1 MVGRINLHNLFDIR
15 DDILKKLLALLLLF
29 GIVGCERTSNENT
42 PKPPFTN
49 IDECVDYL
57 NKSDA
62 KKGYPKR
69 KKESVVYECQI
80 NPNLMIS
87 Q

>member
-1 MVGRINLHNLFDIR
+1 MKYLVLIIVVGL
-15 DDILKKLLALLLLF
+15 
-29 GIVGCERTSNENT
+29 VGCERASNENT

-49 IDECVDYL
+49 IDECVDYV

-69 KKESVVYECQI
+69 KKESVIRECL
-80 NPNLMIS
+80 NNSDLMIS
-87 Q
+87 E

>member
-1 MVGRINLHNLFDIR
+1 M
-15 DDILKKLLALLLLF
+15 
-29 GIVGCERTSNENT
+29 ENT

-49 IDECVDYL
+49 IDECVDYV
-57 NKSDA
+57 NKLDS

-69 KKESVVYECQI
+69 KKESVIHECKI

>member
-1 MVGRINLHNLFDIR
+1 MKYLVLIIVIGL
-15 DDILKKLLALLLLF
+15 
-29 GIVGCERTSNENT
+29 VGCERASNENT

-49 IDECVDYL
+49 IEECVDYV

-69 KKESVVYECQI
+69 KKESVIRECQ
-80 NPNLMIS
+80 NNSSLMIS

>member
-1 MVGRINLHNLFDIR
+1 M
-15 DDILKKLLALLLLF
+15 
-29 GIVGCERTSNENT
+29 
-42 PKPPFTN
+42 
-49 IDECVDYL
+49 DECVDYV

-69 KKESVVYECQI
+69 KKESVIHECQI

>member
-1 MVGRINLHNLFDIR
+1 MKYLVLIIVIGL
-15 DDILKKLLALLLLF
+15 
-29 GIVGCERTSNENT
+29 VGCERASNENT

-49 IDECVDYL
+49 IDECADYV
-57 NKSDA
+57 NNSDA

-69 KKESVVYECQI
+69 KKESVIRECQN
-80 NPNLMIS
+80 NPSLMIF

>member
-1 MVGRINLHNLFDIR
+1 M
-15 DDILKKLLALLLLF
+15 KKLLALLLLF
-29 GIVGCERTSNENT
+29 GIVGCERASDENT

-49 IDECVDYL
+49 LDECVDYV
-57 NKSDA
+57 NKLEA

-69 KKESVVYECQI
+69 KKESVIHECQI

>member
-1 MVGRINLHNLFDIR
+1 M
-15 DDILKKLLALLLLF
+15 KYLLLIIVVGL
-29 GIVGCERTSNENT
+29 VGCERASNVNT

-69 KKESVVYECQI
+69 KKESVIRECL
-80 NPNLMIS
+80 NNSNLMIS
-87 Q
+87 K

>member
-1 MVGRINLHNLFDIR
+1 MKYLVLIIVVGL
-15 DDILKKLLALLLLF
+15 
-29 GIVGCERTSNENT
+29 VGCERAPNENT

-49 IDECVDYL
+49 IDECVDYV

-69 KKESVVYECQI
+69 KKESVIRECQ
-80 NPNLMIS
+80 NNSSLMIS

>member
-1 MVGRINLHNLFDIR
+1 MKYFVLIMVIGL
-15 DDILKKLLALLLLF
+15 
-29 GIVGCERTSNENT
+29 VGCERTSNENT
-42 PKPPFTN
+42 PKLPFTN

-69 KKESVVYECQI
+69 KKDSVIYECK
-80 NPNLMIS
+80 NSLTLMES
-87 Q
+87 S

>member
-1 MVGRINLHNLFDIR
+1 MKYLSSLLIVILF
-15 DDILKKLLALLLLF
+15 L
-29 GIVGCERTSNENT
+29 GCERASNENT

-49 IDECVDYL
+49 IDQCIDYL

-69 KKESVVYECQI
+69 KKESVIHECKI

>member
-1 MVGRINLHNLFDIR
+1 MKYFVLIMVIGL
-15 DDILKKLLALLLLF
+15 
-29 GIVGCERTSNENT
+29 VGCERTSNENT

-62 KKGYPKR
+62 KKRLSK
-69 KKESVVYECQI
+69 KKER
-80 NPNLMIS
+80 IS
-87 Q
+87 HS

>member
-1 MVGRINLHNLFDIR
+1 
-15 DDILKKLLALLLLF
+15 
-29 GIVGCERTSNENT
+29 
-42 PKPPFTN
+42 
-49 IDECVDYL
+49 L

-69 KKESVVYECQI
+69 KKESVIRECLN
-80 NPNLMIS
+80 NPNLMMS

>member
-1 MVGRINLHNLFDIR
+1 MKYLSVLIIVIGL
-15 DDILKKLLALLLLF
+15 
-29 GIVGCERTSNENT
+29 VGCERASNENT

-49 IDECVDYL
+49 IDECVDYV

-69 KKESVVYECQI
+69 KKESVIRECL
-80 NPNLMIS
+80 NNSDLMIS
-87 Q
+87 E

>member
-1 MVGRINLHNLFDIR
+1 M
-15 DDILKKLLALLLLF
+15 KYLLLIIVVGL
-29 GIVGCERTSNENT
+29 VGCERVSNENT

-49 IDECVDYL
+49 IDECVDYV
-57 NKSDA
+57 NKLDA

-69 KKESVVYECQI
+69 KKESVIHECKI

>member
-1 MVGRINLHNLFDIR
+1 MKYLVLIIVVGL
-15 DDILKKLLALLLLF
+15 
-29 GIVGCERTSNENT
+29 VGCERASNENT

-49 IDECVDYL
+49 IDECVDYV
-57 NKSDA
+57 NKLDA

-69 KKESVVYECQI
+69 KKVSVIHECKI

>member
-1 MVGRINLHNLFDIR
+1 M
-15 DDILKKLLALLLLF
+15 KKLLALLVLF
-29 GIVGCERTSNENT
+29 GIVGCERASDKNT

-49 IDECVDYL
+49 MDECVDYV

-69 KKESVVYECQI
+69 KNESVINECQ
-80 NPNLMIS
+80 NSPSLMIS
-87 Q
+87 YEI

>member
-1 MVGRINLHNLFDIR
+1 MKYLSVLVIVVVL
-15 DDILKKLLALLLLF
+15 
-29 GIVGCERTSNENT
+29 VGCERASNENI

-49 IDECVDYL
+49 IDECVDYV
-57 NKSDA
+57 NKLDA

-69 KKESVVYECQI
+69 KKESVIHECKI

>member
-1 MVGRINLHNLFDIR
+1 MKYLVLIIVVGL
-15 DDILKKLLALLLLF
+15 
-29 GIVGCERTSNENT
+29 VGCERASNENT

-49 IDECVDYL
+49 IDECVDYV

-69 KKESVVYECQI
+69 KKESVIRECQ
-80 NPNLMIS
+80 NNSSLMIS

>member
-1 MVGRINLHNLFDIR
+1 MKYLSVLTIVIGL
-15 DDILKKLLALLLLF
+15 
-29 GIVGCERTSNENT
+29 VGCERASNENT
-42 PKPPFTN
+42 PKPPFAN
-49 IDECVDYL
+49 IDECVDYV
-57 NKSDA
+57 NKLDA

-69 KKESVVYECQI
+69 KKESVIHECKI

>member
-1 MVGRINLHNLFDIR
+1 MKYLVLIIVIGL
-15 DDILKKLLALLLLF
+15 
-29 GIVGCERTSNENT
+29 VGCKRASNENT

-49 IDECVDYL
+49 IEECVDYV

-69 KKESVVYECQI
+69 KKESVIRECLN
-80 NPNLMIS
+80 NPNLMMS

>member
-1 MVGRINLHNLFDIR
+1 MKYLVLIMVVGL
-15 DDILKKLLALLLLF
+15 
-29 GIVGCERTSNENT
+29 VGCERASNENT

-49 IDECVDYL
+49 IDECLDYV

-69 KKESVVYECQI
+69 KKESVIRECQ
-80 NPNLMIS
+80 NNSSLMIS

>member
-1 MVGRINLHNLFDIR
+1 MKYLSSLLIVILF
-15 DDILKKLLALLLLF
+15 L
-29 GIVGCERTSNENT
+29 GCERASNENT

-49 IDECVDYL
+49 IDQCIDYL

-69 KKESVVYECQI
+69 KKESVLRECLN
-80 NPNLMIS
+80 NPNLMMS

>member
-1 MVGRINLHNLFDIR
+1 MKYLSLLIIVVGL
-15 DDILKKLLALLLLF
+15 
-29 GIVGCERTSNENT
+29 VGCERSSNGNN

-49 IDECVDYL
+49 IDECIDYV

-69 KKESVVYECQI
+69 KKESVISECK
-80 NPNLMIS
+80 NNYDLMEK
-87 Q
+87 

>member
-1 MVGRINLHNLFDIR
+1 M
-15 DDILKKLLALLLLF
+15 KKLLALLVLF
-29 GIVGCERTSNENT
+29 GIVGCERASDENT

-69 KKESVVYECQI
+69 KKESVIYECQ
-80 NPNLMIS
+80 NNFNLKVS
-87 Q
+87 K

>member
-1 MVGRINLHNLFDIR
+1 MKYLVLIIAVGL
-15 DDILKKLLALLLLF
+15 
-29 GIVGCERTSNENT
+29 VGCERTSNQNT
-42 PKPPFTN
+42 PKPPFAN
-49 IDECVDYL
+49 IDECVDYV

-69 KKESVVYECQI
+69 KKESVIRECQN
-80 NPNLMIS
+80 NPSLMIF

>member
-1 MVGRINLHNLFDIR
+1 M
-15 DDILKKLLALLLLF
+15 KKLLALLVLF
-29 GIVGCERTSNENT
+29 GIVGCERASDENT

-49 IDECVDYL
+49 MDECVDYV

-69 KKESVVYECQI
+69 KKDSVIYECK
-80 NPNLMIS
+80 NSLTLMES
-87 Q
+87 S